1 MKYQTVRSAAIP
13 SYHITRMGCNRHGGG
28 LAFYEKNCVH
38 LHVLLKGPSDLEFL
52 LFSVKNFNFSYK
64 IHVGLFYRPPSSPF
78 DVLEKLQSCLLDA
91 LLDATFNWAQAIDGG
106 KEVCAP
112 LIF

>member
-38 LHVLLKGPSDLEFL
+38 LHVLLKGPSDLESL
-52 LFSVKNFNFSYK
+52 LFSVQNF
-64 IHVGLFYRPPSSPF
+64 HVGLFYSPPSSPF
-78 DVLEKLQSCLLDA
+78 DVL
-91 LLDATFNWAQAIDGG
+91 AILFIRC
-106 KEVCAP
+106 KH
-112 LIF
+112 L